1 MTRKPEAHGTL
12 PEDVLRAAEERFHR
26 AFDSCPIGMALTEP
40 RGRHVRVNRSL
51 CAITGYTDR
60 DLLALPD
67 AAIVHPE
74 DRREHRGDIEALL
87 AGRLDLLTTELR
99 YLHAHG
105 HEIWVALTAT
115 VLRDAHGGPHHV
127 LRQVQDVTER
137 RRYEERIQHMA
148 DHDAL
153 TGLFN
158 RRRFEDEVARH
169 GAWVNR
175 YGTEGAVLVIDLDGF
190 KFVND
195 TLGHSAGDRLLMTVA
210 SVLRARLR
218 ESDVLARLGAD
229 EFAVLLPRAGED
241 EAATVAESLIEALRH
256 EPTRV
261 EGQRRAATASIGIAL
276 FEGAEQSGEEVLV
289 NADLAMYDAK
299 HEGRDR
305 FALHRPSRG
314 APPGTKAR
322 MTWANYIEQAL
333 DEDRFVLYAQP
344 ILELRSR
351 EVTRHELL
359 LRMISD
365 DGDVI
370 PPGAF
375 LGIAEQFDLVQRID
389 RWVTRR
395 AIALLAERERAGHPL
410 SLQVNL
416 SARSLADGALLQI
429 IEREL
434 PEAGIGRGQLTFE
447 ITETAAIANI
457 RLARRFAGALD
468 ELGCCFALDDF
479 GAGFGSFY
487 YLKHLPFDYLKIDG
501 EFVAQCLSSRTD
513 QLLIDAVVGIAR
525 GLGKQTI
532 AEFTTDEGILSFLA
546 ERGVDYAQGHHIG
559 RAVPIEDSLIP
570 AALG

>member
-1 MTRKPEAHGTL
+1 M
-12 PEDVLRAAEERFHR
+12 
-26 AFDSCPIGMALTEP
+26 
-40 RGRHVRVNRSL
+40 
-51 CAITGYTDR
+51 
-60 DLLALPD
+60 
-67 AAIVHPE
+67 HPE
-74 DRREHRGDIEALL
+74 DRREHKGDVEALL

-115 VLRDAHGGPHHV
+115 VLRDAHGQSAPASCARCRTSPSGGATRSASSTWPTTT
-127 LRQVQDVTER
+127 RSP
-137 RRYEERIQHMA
+137 
-148 DHDAL
+148 
-153 TGLFN
+153 GLFN

-169 GAWVNR
+169 GARVNR
-175 YGTEGAVLVIDLDGF
+175 YGAEGAVLVIDLDGF

-195 TLGHSAGDRLLMTVA
+195 TLGHAAGDRLLMTVA

-241 EAATVAESLIEALRH
+241 EAATVAESLIEALRARADARRGPAPRGH
-256 EPTRV
+256 GEHRHRGLRGRRAERRGGARQRRRSRCTTPS
-261 EGQRRAATASIGIAL
+261 RRAATASRSTVRA
-276 FEGAEQSGEEVLV
+276 
-289 NADLAMYDAK
+289 
-299 HEGRDR
+299 
-305 FALHRPSRG
+305 RG
-314 APPGTKAR
+314 AAPRTKAR
-322 MTWANYIEQAL
+322 MTWATYIEQAL

-344 ILELRSR
+344 ILDLRSR
-351 EVTRHELL
+351 AVTRHELL
-359 LRMISD
+359 LRMITE
-365 DGDVI
+365 DGDLI

-375 LGIAEQFDLVQRID
+375 LGVAEQFDLVQRID

-501 EFVAQCLSSRTD
+501 EFVAHCLSSRTD
-513 QLLIDAVVGIAR
+513 QLLIDAVVGIAQR
-525 GLGKQTI
+525 PGQADDRRVHHATR
-532 AEFTTDEGILSFLA
+532 ASSTFL
-546 ERGVDYAQGHHIG
+546 RRTRRRLRPGSPH
-559 RAVPIEDSLIP
+559 RPAVPIEDSLIP